1 MNHFEQQSYY
11 DLLEVPVSA
20 TQEEILGAYERA
32 LETYSPDSIAVYTLV
47 DPGQIDALRQRLTQA
62 RDVLCALEQ
71 RLEYDRTLGVTRS
84 PEEWARL
91 QAESLRRAAGG
102 AVVAEEAP
110 GSGPE
115 VTQEEAPT
123 EVLPQ
128 DLLEVVET
136 VPVLATPAVEAA
148 PVAETLLP
156 EAVTPG
162 VEASPVVEVAPV
174 VEVTPEVA
182 RVPPPVPIV
191 EAPPAPVASVTAALA
206 AAAKPLIH
214 ARPTAPVGRHGAV
227 PPPLPT
233 RKVVRPPAGRPEGER
248 PRTVSRTLS
257 GQQLGEAPVLAQ
269 ASAIATAESAL
280 AQVAMK
286 VRDSRTR
293 LKTIVDVPADAEFN
307 GELLRKV
314 REGRSVSLQLLAER
328 TRISVRH
335 VENIEADRYDVLPA
349 SVYLRGIL
357 MSIARE
363 LGLDPLRVSRS
374 YMELVSSVAKKRR

>member
-20 TQEEILGAYERA
+20 TQEQILGAYERA
-32 LETYSPDSIAVYTLV
+32 LETYSPDSIAVYSLV
-47 DPGQIDALRQRLTQA
+47 DPGQLDALLQRLTQA
-62 RDVLCALEQ
+62 RDVLCSLEQ

-84 PEEWARL
+84 PEELALLRAGSL
-91 QAESLRRAAGG
+91 QRAAG
-102 AVVAEEAP
+102 AVVAEEVPA
-110 GSGPE
+110 
-115 VTQEEAPT
+115 

-128 DLLEVVET
+128 DLLEVVEAEP
-136 VPVLATPAVEAA
+136 VPVATPVVEATPAVER
-148 PVAETLLP
+148 PPLEVA
-156 EAVTPG
+156 TPG
-162 VEASPVVEVAPV
+162 VES
-174 VEVTPEVA
+174 
-182 RVPPPVPIV
+182 VPPPAPIV
-191 EAPPAPVASVTAALA
+191 EDPPVPVASVAAT
-206 AAAKPLIH
+206 KPQVH
-214 ARPTAPVGRHGAV
+214 ARPTAPVGRHGVV

-233 RKVVRPPAGRPEGER
+233 RKVARPPAGRPEGER
-248 PRTVSRTLS
+248 PRTVARTLS

-280 AQVAMK
+280 AHVAMK
-286 VRDSRTR
+286 VRESRTR

-328 TRISVRH
+328 TRISARH

-349 SVYLRGIL
+349 AVYLRGIL